1 MVAVPLL
8 GGAILRLGLGLLT
21 DRIGARQTG
30 ILGMLLTVVPLLL
43 GCFWADSY
51 SKILL
56 VGLLLGVA
64 GASFAAALPL
74 ASRWYPRSIKAW
86 RWELPGRATAGQRL
100 PRSLA
105 LGSPKHGAGMPSSAW
120 P

>member
-1 MVAVPLL
+1 
-8 GGAILRLGLGLLT
+8 
-21 DRIGARQTG
+21 
-30 ILGMLLTVVPLLL
+30 MLLTVVPLLL

-74 ASRWYPRSIKAW
+74 ASRWYPAKYQGLAMGIAGAGNSGTA
-86 RWELPGRATAGQRL
+86 LATYFG
-100 PRSLA
+100 P
-105 LGSPKHGAGMPSSAW
+105 GSPKHGAGMPSSAW